1 MLHSCVPRVA
11 SCFLLFW
18 SRVCVSPCPRP
29 QMVLRPSFLPVSM
42 LDFPMAIVFQ
52 ASIGSCGMK
61 GICFS
66 SLMCCVSMW
75 AGLWR
80 RSEDS
85 LTGWF
90 FPSMTWVLGI
100 EIRSSDLAASAFT
113 QLSNLAS
120 LEGHSFLIWCTGVP
134 LCPSIRAVSC
144 FWTRHFNRVWDGPV
158 ILVTHLSSRAAE
170 IQKLCWL
177 RGSSIVNPWEQLRQ
191 ECTQECWGLGKEVGA
206 LF

>member
-1 MLHSCVPRVA
+1 VLHSCVPRVA

-134 LCPSIRAVSC
+134 LCPTPLPSPPDR
-144 FWTRHFNRVWDGPV
+144 
-158 ILVTHLSSRAAE
+158 ILVTAAPRAKAMMKISSSPSIPEQGTPHLLRAPYSPQA
-170 IQKLCWL
+170 
-177 RGSSIVNPWEQLRQ
+177 
-191 ECTQECWGLGKEVGA
+191 
-206 LF
+206 